1 MRTPRGSLS
10 MSLAIRLATVY
21 GTMFLFTGVYL
32 PFFPVWLKS
41 RGLDATEI
49 SLVVALS
56 LFLRI
61 VVSPFF
67 AFVADRLG
75 DRRRVIIWLAWSSL
89 AVCALLLV
97 VEGFGPILLVAL
109 VLNAIFPS
117 IGPLIETVAMR
128 ARIDEGMNYGRV
140 RMWGSV
146 TFVGASAGAG
156 WLLDWNPPAII
167 ALCLVGALA
176 LNVAGVW
183 LLPRETPPP
192 RKPVT
197 HRHQFAGALRIGR
210 NPVFILFV
218 LTASLVQATH
228 AVYYAFGSLAWQR
241 QGYADW
247 VIGLLWATGVIAEIV
262 LFYISG
268 PLMARL
274 GAVRLLMLAGGAA
287 ILRWTVT
294 ALSPPLAILFVM
306 QALHAFTFGA
316 AHLGAVQFVAQ
327 AAPPRLAA
335 TAQSLYAAMA
345 SGVIMGL
352 VTIGIGPIYEILGAH
367 AYFVMAGAGFVALAG
382 AVFVGMRW
390 QGGLLVPEEEQEEEK

>member
-1 MRTPRGSLS
+1 

-41 RGLDATEI
+41 EGLDPTEI

-67 AFVADRLG
+67 AAVADRLG
-75 DRRRVIIWLAWSSL
+75 DRRRVILWLAWASL
-89 AVCALLLV
+89 AVCALLLWV
-97 VEGFGPILLVAL
+97 DGFGPILLVSL

-117 IGPLIETVAMR
+117 IGPLIETISMR
-128 ARIDEGMNYGRV
+128 ARIDRGMNYGRV
-140 RMWGSV
+140 RLWGSI

-156 WLLDWNPPAII
+156 WLLDWNPPSII
-167 ALCLVGALA
+167 AICLVGALA
-176 LNVAGVW
+176 LNIAGVW
-183 LLPRETPPP
+183 SLPREVPPV

-197 HRHQFAGALRIGR
+197 RQSQFADTLSIGR
-210 NPVFILFV
+210 HPVFILFV
-218 LTASLVQATH
+218 LTASLIQATH
-228 AVYYAFGSLAWQR
+228 AVYYAFGSLAWQL
-241 QGYADW
+241 QGYSDT
-247 VIGLLWATGVIAEIV
+247 VIGLLWATGVLAEIV

-268 PLMARL
+268 SLMARL
-274 GAVRLLMLAGGAA
+274 GAVRLLMLAAVAA

-306 QALHAFTFGA
+306 QALHGLTFGA

-352 VTIGIGPIYEILGAH
+352 VTIGIGPIYERLGPH
-367 AYFVMAGAGFVALAG
+367 AYFIMAAAGALAFAGTVLVA
-382 AVFVGMRW
+382 MRW
-390 QGGLLVPEEEQEEEK
+390 QGSVLIPEEEQEEENGD

>member
-1 MRTPRGSLS
+1 MP
-10 MSLAIRLATVY
+10 LALRLATVY

-41 RGLDATEI
+41 KGLDANEI

-67 AFVADRLG
+67 ASVADRLG
-75 DRRRVIIWLAWSSL
+75 DRRRVVLWLAWASL
-89 AVCALLLV
+89 GAASLFLV

-109 VLNAIFPS
+109 VLNAVFPS
-117 IGPLIETVAMR
+117 ISPLVETISMR
-128 ARIDEGMNYGRV
+128 ARIEEGMNYGRV
-140 RMWGSV
+140 RMWGSI
-146 TFVGASAGAG
+146 TFVAASAGAG
-156 WLLDWNPPAII
+156 WLLEWTAPSII
-167 ALCLVGALA
+167 AICFVAAL
-176 LNVAGVW
+176 LSNVAGAW
-183 LLPRETPPP
+183 LLPEDVP
-192 RKPVT
+192 RKAKP
-197 HRHQFAGALRIGR
+197 RAPRPRFADVIEIGR
-210 NPVFILFV
+210 HPVFVLFV
-218 LTASLVQATH
+218 LTASLTQATH

-241 QGYADW
+241 QGYSDT

-274 GAVRLLMLAGGAA
+274 GAVRLVMLAAIAA
-287 ILRWTVT
+287 VIRWTVT
-294 ALSPPLAILFVM
+294 ALNPPVALLFLM
-306 QALHAFTFGA
+306 QGLHAFTFGA
-316 AHLGAVQFVAQ
+316 AHLGAVQFVTQ

-352 VTIGIGPIYEILGAH
+352 VTIGVGPIYGELGPK
-367 AYFVMAGAGFVALAG
+367 AYFVMAAAG
-382 AVFVGMRW
+382 AVAFGGALLVAMRW
-390 QGGLLVPEEEQEEEK
+390 NGEVLVPEEDGLQEEERKQEDGN

>member
-1 MRTPRGSLS
+1 

-41 RGLDATEI
+41 EGLDPTEI

-67 AFVADRLG
+67 AAVADRLG
-75 DRRRVIIWLAWSSL
+75 DRRRVILWLAWASL
-89 AVCALLLV
+89 AVCALLLWV
-97 VEGFGPILLVAL
+97 DGFGPILLVSL

-117 IGPLIETVAMR
+117 IGPLIETISMR
-128 ARIDEGMNYGRV
+128 ARIDRGMNYGRV
-140 RMWGSV
+140 RLWGSI

-183 LLPRETPPP
+183 LLPREAPPV

-197 HRHQFAGALRIGR
+197 RQSQLADTLSIGR
-210 NPVFILFV
+210 HPVFILFV
-218 LTASLVQATH
+218 LTASLIQATH
-228 AVYYAFGSLAWQR
+228 AVYYAFGSLAWQL
-241 QGYADW
+241 QGYSDT
-247 VIGLLWATGVIAEIV
+247 VIGLLWATGVLAEIV

-268 PLMARL
+268 SLMARL
-274 GAVRLLMLAGGAA
+274 GAVRLLMLAALAA

-306 QALHAFTFGA
+306 QALHGLTFGA

-352 VTIGIGPIYEILGAH
+352 VTIGIGPIYERFGPN
-367 AYFVMAGAGFVALAG
+367 AYFVMAAAGALAFAG
-382 AVFVGMRW
+382 TVLVAMRW
-390 QGGLLVPEEEQEEEK
+390 QGSVLVPEEEQEEENGD